1 MNDVPTDQAHS
12 VDGPQQ
18 YEIRVKG
25 HLAARWAD
33 RFDGMTVTP
42 HSDGTTTIR
51 GPVTDQSQ
59 LHGLL
64 HTISNVGLSLVSV
77 TPTAPGEPTTIRTT
91 HSPSQQMTH
100 PRRST
105 P

>member
-1 MNDVPTDQAHS
+1 MNDVPTDQGHS
-12 VDGPQQ
+12 VDGPGQ

-33 RFDGMTVTP
+33 RFDGMTVTAE
-42 HSDGTTTIR
+42 SDGTTTIH

-64 HTISNVGLSLVSV
+64 RTISNVGLSLVSV
-77 TPTAPGEPTTIRTT
+77 TSTAPGEPTTSPTT
-91 HSPSQQMTH
+91 AGTLHH
-100 PRRST
+100 NR
-105 P
+105 